1 MGTPSARTTRPFA
14 WRRCST
20 GWSPNAYPA
29 LPEREPHTAVQGEST
44 QFRPRIRRPAATLP
58 ARGKYQ
64 RVEARLS
71 DVADVLE
78 VDEQPCEPGSRL
90 NPALCEEPDDH
101 VRFAR
106 RTVGIVLERLLTRVI
121 HLEPQS
127 ITLLGLHAPDQPGG
141 MPRSQRDVAPN
152 VHADAG
158 VGVPLGRAEVRIRSR
173 HAGRPA

>member
-1 MGTPSARTTRPFA
+1 MGTPSARTTEGFA
-14 WRRCST
+14 SRGCSP
-20 GWSPNAYPA
+20 GWSPNAYRA
-29 LPEREPHTAVQGEST
+29 LPEREPHAAVHGEST

-78 VDEQPCEPGSRL
+78 VDEQPREPGCRL
-90 NPALCEEPDDH
+90 NPALCEEPEDH

-106 RTVGIVLERLLTRVI
+106 RAVRVVLERLLTRVI

-127 ITLLGLHAPDQPGG
+127 VTLLDLH
-141 MPRSQRDVAPN
+141 
-152 VHADAG
+152 
-158 VGVPLGRAEVRIRSR
+158 
-173 HAGRPA
+173 